1 MTLQELFPGKMGKVE
16 LTRIAIRLRMPEL
29 LRASMDSP
37 LEPSIAATLQ
47 TTLTE
52 VRKA

>member
-1 MTLQELFPGKMGKVE
+1 MGKVE
-16 LTRIAIRLRMPEL
+16 LTRIAIRLRMPAL
-29 LRASMDSP
+29 LRAAMDEP

-47 TTLTE
+47 DTLTE